1 MRFHFLIFSLFFIS
15 FTSFSQSPLSLEKDF
30 WSGVAI
36 HQNGK
41 KISINDAKKI
51 VNNPEIIAKLSTAQ
65 TNKVV
70 GAVISYPCAFAFGY
84 TLGLS
89 MGNNKS
95 IKPNWAVGGIGA
107 VGMIVGILLEAKG
120 NKQLKESVETYNAS
134 ISKSTSYFK
143 PEFSFSSSGNNIGIA
158 MRF

>member
-1 MRFHFLIFSLFFIS
+1 MRFYFLIFSLLFLS
-15 FTSFSQSPLSLEKDF
+15 FSSFSQSPLSVEKDF
-30 WSGVAI
+30 WSGIAI

-41 KISINDAKKI
+41 KISIADAKKI
-51 VNNPEIIAKLSTAQ
+51 VNNPEIVAKLSTAQ
-65 TNKVV
+65 TNRVV

-89 MGNNKS
+89 IGNNKS

-107 VGMIVGILLEAKG
+107 VGMIVGIVLEGKG

>member
-1 MRFHFLIFSLFFIS
+1 MRIQFLVFSFLFVS
-15 FTSFSQSPLSLEKDF
+15 FSCFSQSPLSIEKDF

-36 HQNGK
+36 YQNGK
-41 KISINDAKKI
+41 QISFSDAKKI
-51 VNNPEIIAKLSTAQ
+51 VNNPEINAKLSTAQ
-65 TNKVV
+65 TNKIV

-89 MGNNKS
+89 LGNNKS

-120 NKQLKESVETYNAS
+120 NKQLKESVDTYNAS
-134 ISKSTSYFK
+134 LSKSASYFK
-143 PEFSFSSSGNNIGIA
+143 PKFSFSSSGNNIGIA
-158 MRF
+158 VRF

>member
-15 FTSFSQSPLSLEKDF
+15 LSSFSQSPLSLEKDF

-41 KISINDAKKI
+41 KISIADAMKI
-51 VNNPEIIAKLSTAQ
+51 VNNPEIVAKLSTAQ
-65 TNKVV
+65 TNRVV

-89 MGNNKS
+89 IGNNKS

-107 VGMIVGILLEAKG
+107 VGMIVGIILEGKG